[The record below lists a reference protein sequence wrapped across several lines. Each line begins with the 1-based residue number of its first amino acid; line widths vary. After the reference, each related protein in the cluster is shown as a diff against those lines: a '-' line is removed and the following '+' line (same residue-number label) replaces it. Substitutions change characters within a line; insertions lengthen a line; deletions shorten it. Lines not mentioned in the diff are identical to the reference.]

1 MPRPRKG
8 PRFGGSPS
16 HDRKIMANLAIELF
30 LHEKVTTTLP
40 RAQAVRP
47 LAEKLITKARKGDLH
62 AERTVMRTIPN
73 REAVVKLFDDVAP
86 RYTDRQGGYTRITK
100 LGHVVET
107 APRKRSSNWSDTAY
121 PQVRRPVYGPMPTEN
136 VEGRLR
142 GESEN
147 QPDHEDAAP
156 ADHDLDRCDLVMEE
170 ALGDHAVEHG
180 DTTN

>member
-16 HDRKIMANLAIELF
+16 QDRKIMANLAIELF

-62 AERTVMRTIPN
+62 AKRTVMRTIPN

-86 RYTDRQGGYTRITK
+86 RYADRQGGYTRITK
-100 LGHVVET
+100 LG
-107 APRKRSSNWSDTAY
+107 PR
-121 PQVRRPVYGPMPTEN
+121 
-136 VEGRLR
+136 R
-142 GESEN
+142 G
-147 QPDHEDAAP
+147 DGA
-156 ADHDLDRCDLVMEE
+156 EE
-170 ALGDHAVEHG
+170 AVIELV
-180 DTTN
+180 